1 MPPALNERFIQNE
14 IELQIEDEFTESAQ
28 VTSITDESNKQ
39 MNTLVIIKKK
49 KKSEVWMNEWI
60 LWRCWCHVTK
70 IYEARLGPDCETVA
84 LALLTRQMW
93 NVTGLK

>member
-49 KKSEVWMNEWI
+49 E
-60 LWRCWCHVTK
+60 
-70 IYEARLGPDCETVA
+70 
-84 LALLTRQMW
+84 
-93 NVTGLK
+93 

>member
-49 KKSEVWMNEWI
+49 RVKFEWMNEFYEDAGAMSP
-60 LWRCWCHVTK
+60 RFTK
-70 IYEARLGPDCETVA
+70 QG
-84 LALLTRQMW
+84 
-93 NVTGLK
+93 